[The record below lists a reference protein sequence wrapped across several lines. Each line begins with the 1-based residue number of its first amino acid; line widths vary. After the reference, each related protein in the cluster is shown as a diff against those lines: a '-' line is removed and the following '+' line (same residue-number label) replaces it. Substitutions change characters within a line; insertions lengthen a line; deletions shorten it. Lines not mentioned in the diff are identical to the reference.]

1 MTGMDKKNIH
11 FVVNG
16 DPVSALV
23 GPEWTLLRAL
33 RDGVGLT
40 GTKEGCGAGE
50 CGACTVL
57 VDGTA
62 VNSCLFPAL
71 EAEGRSVTTV
81 EGLTQAD
88 GTLHPLQRAFIDY
101 GAVQCGFCTPGA
113 LMSSKALL
121 DQNPDPNAHQ
131 IKVALAGNLC
141 RCTGYTQIVEAVQAA
156 AAEMSG
162 TATAAAGNGS
172 GAAATGAATGTA
184 GATTGAPTSG
194 TSLAGVTGAVDQPG
208 HGATGAGTHASL
220 SGEVTA

>member
-1 MTGMDKKNIH
+1 MRGMEKNIH
-11 FVVNG
+11 FIVNG

-23 GPEWTLLRAL
+23 APDWTLLRAL

-40 GTKEGCGAGE
+40 GAKEGCGAGE

-71 EAEGRSVTTV
+71 EVEGRSVTTV
-81 EGLTQAD
+81 EGLAQPD
-88 GTLHPLQRAFIDY
+88 GSLHPLQRNFIEK

-113 LMSSKALL
+113 LMSAKALL
-121 DQNPDPNAHQ
+121 DQNPAPTEHQ

-141 RCTGYTQIVEAVQAA
+141 RCTGYTQIVEAIQAA
-156 AAEMSG
+156 AVEM
-162 TATAAAGNGS
+162 N
-172 GAAATGAATGTA
+172 GAADATEGGVDATSTA
-184 GATTGAPTSG
+184 YV
-194 TSLAGVTGAVDQPG
+194 GVTGGVAQPD
-208 HGATGAGTHASL
+208 HASS

>member
-1 MTGMDKKNIH
+1 MRAVPPVPAAPRRGVPEMAGREKNIH
-11 FVVNG
+11 FIVNG

-23 GPEWTLLRAL
+23 APDWTLLRAL

-81 EGLTQAD
+81 EGLAQAD
-88 GTLHPLQRAFIDY
+88 GSLHPLQRNFIEK

-113 LMSSKALL
+113 LMSAKALL
-121 DQNPDPNAHQ
+121 DQNPDPSEHQ

-141 RCTGYTQIVEAVQAA
+141 RCTGYTQIVEAIQAA
-156 AAEMSG
+156 AAEMG
-162 TATAAAGNGS
+162 GAATAAGNG
-172 GAAATGAATGTA
+172 GVAVGGTA
-184 GATTGAPTSG
+184 Y
-194 TSLAGVTGAVDQPG
+194 AGVTGGVDQP
-208 HGATGAGTHASL
+208 AHASA

>member
-1 MTGMDKKNIH
+1 MAGMEKNIH
-11 FVVNG
+11 FIVNG

-23 GPEWTLLRAL
+23 APDWTLLRAL

-71 EAEGRSVTTV
+71 EAEGRSITTV
-81 EGLTQAD
+81 EGLAQPD
-88 GTLHPLQRAFIDY
+88 GSLHPLQRAFIDY
-101 GAVQCGFCTPGA
+101 GAVQCGFCSPGM

-121 DQNPDPNAHQ
+121 DQNPDPTEHQ

-156 AAEMSG
+156 AAEMNG
-162 TATAAAGNGS
+162 VAAAAGNGS
-172 GAAATGAATGTA
+172 SAAASGTGAG
-184 GATTGAPTSG
+184 GATSG
-194 TSLAGVTGAVDQPG
+194 TAHAGVTGGVDQPG
-208 HGATGAGTHASL
+208 HGVHGSPSA
-220 SGEVTA
+220 EVTA

>member
-1 MTGMDKKNIH
+1 MAGMEKNIH

-23 GPEWTLLRAL
+23 APDWTLLRAL

-81 EGLTQAD
+81 EGLAQPD
-88 GTLHPLQRAFIDY
+88 GSLHPLQRAFIDY
-101 GAVQCGFCTPGA
+101 GAVQCGFCSPGM

-121 DQNPDPNAHQ
+121 DQNPGPTEHQ

-156 AAEMSG
+156 AAEMNGAASG
-162 TATAAAGNGS
+162 VSGATAATA
-172 GAAATGAATGTA
+172 GTA
-184 GATTGAPTSG
+184 H
-194 TSLAGVTGAVDQPG
+194 AGVTGGVDQPG
-208 HGATGAGTHASL
+208 HGAAGVGAAHGSPSA
-220 SGEVTA
+220 EVSA